1 MGSGQSPAALRASS
15 PARRPNHTPS
25 HARDPRPSRRSA
37 SFTTHELFPTGVC
50 PCTRSRGEQLGLLPA
65 AAAAACRPPQGLGHA
80 YSSHT
85 APRRQLS
92 PPPSGQAPRALAA
105 AGGSRDVTQWVPQP
119 LATPL
124 ARRAR
129 TLDHLARAAP
139 RGGEVHHALLAGG
152 LGLVHRL
159 VEVLGVGDHDD
170 TLPRERARQMPQRR
184 EAGRQARSGRG
195 FSCVCGGG
203 LHTYRRHCP
212 TEAEKRGREACQQ
225 GRQLPTAARTSRA
238 AAREG
243 LRRSRSGRLRGR
255 LPRVSRTIAAAY
267 GV

>member
-25 HARDPRPSRRSA
+25 PARDPRPSRRSA

-159 VEVLGVGDHDD
+159 VEVLGVGDHND
-170 TLPRERARQMPQRR
+170 TLPRERARQVPQRR
-184 EAGRQARSGRG
+184 EAGRQRLAW
-195 FSCVCGGG
+195 
-203 LHTYRRHCP
+203 
-212 TEAEKRGREACQQ
+212 
-225 GRQLPTAARTSRA
+225 AAPLFMRV
-238 AAREG
+238 
-243 LRRSRSGRLRGR
+243 R
-255 LPRVSRTIAAAY
+255 LPLFGRAQRCARGGKGPRGVPARQAASHRRANFAGCCSRRVAAESQRAS
-267 GV
+267 

>member
-25 HARDPRPSRRSA
+25 HARDPRPSHRSA

-50 PCTRSRGEQLGLLPA
+50 PRANS
-65 AAAAACRPPQGLGHA
+65 
-80 YSSHT
+80 
-85 APRRQLS
+85 APR
-92 PPPSGQAPRALAA
+92 LAA
-105 AGGSRDVTQWVPQP
+105 RPQP

-184 EAGRQARSGRG
+184 EAGRQRLAW
-195 FSCVCGGG
+195 
-203 LHTYRRHCP
+203 
-212 TEAEKRGREACQQ
+212 
-225 GRQLPTAARTSRA
+225 AAPLFMRV
-238 AAREG
+238 
-243 LRRSRSGRLRGR
+243 R
-255 LPRVSRTIAAAY
+255 LPLFGRAQRCARGGKGPRGVPARQAASHRRANFAGCCSRRVAAESQRAS
-267 GV
+267 